1 VKSDDEWSEDVKRM
15 LRAEMVRR
23 GITYEQLSE
32 KLAVIGVIDSAAN
45 IRNKVARGKF
55 TAVFLVQ
62 CLCAMGAQALRLGG
76 DAAD

>member
-45 IRNKVARGKF
+45 IRHGGVLGPMSLRYGRA
-55 TAVFLVQ
+55 
-62 CLCAMGAQALRLGG
+62 GA
-76 DAAD
+76 